1 MENMENVEK
10 LENGTT
16 LTIYTY
22 KCIVDL
28 KDGQLVVDVVITP
41 ETVIKCG
48 FALHEY
54 KDGEKSSY
62 WYGAS
67 DENRFR
73 RDILEMWSRDPNR
86 KNEFIQSCKEVLTY
100 KLGLAKED
108 VRYYETVISKLE
120 KEQD

>member
-1 MENMENVEK
+1 MENVEK
-10 LENGTT
+10 LENGTKF
-16 LTIYTY
+16 TIYTY
-22 KCIVDL
+22 NCRVDL

-48 FALHEY
+48 FALHGY

-73 RDILEMWSRDPNR
+73 RDILEMWSRDPNK
-86 KNEFIQSCKEVLTY
+86 KNEFIQSCKETLTH
-100 KLGLAKED
+100 KLDLAKEE
-108 VRYYETVISKLE
+108 VKYYETVISKLE
-120 KEQD
+120 KEQE

>member
-1 MENMENVEK
+1 MENVEK
-10 LENGTT
+10 LENGTK

-22 KCIVDL
+22 ECRVDL

-41 ETVIKCG
+41 ETVVKCG
-48 FALHEY
+48 FALHVY
-54 KDGEKSSY
+54 KNGEKRAV

-73 RDILEMWSRDPNR
+73 RDILHMWSRDPNR

-100 KLGLAKED
+100 KLGLAKDD

-120 KEQD
+120 KEQE